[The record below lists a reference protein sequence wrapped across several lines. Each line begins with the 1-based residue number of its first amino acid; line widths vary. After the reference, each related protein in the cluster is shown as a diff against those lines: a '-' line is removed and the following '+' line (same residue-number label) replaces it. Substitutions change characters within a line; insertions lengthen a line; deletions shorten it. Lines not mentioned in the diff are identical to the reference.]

1 MALFGFLCCKEEHT
15 KNKEMKDILRRKQV
29 LKEEIVEALN
39 AQIKMEA
46 QSSAAYLA
54 MAAWCDGEG
63 YDNSATFFFN
73 QSDEERKHQLKLFHY
88 VTDMECQAISPSTDE
103 SRHEFP
109 SLRSVFE
116 AALEH
121 EIAVT
126 DSIHD
131 LVRTCR
137 KHGDIA
143 TEEFLRWFV
152 QEQIEEEFVARRIL
166 ELFDVLG
173 EDKIALGMF
182 EERVL
187 GVSYDGGEA

>member
-1 MALFGFLCCKEEHT
+1 
-15 KNKEMKDILRRKQV
+15 MKDILRRHQV
-29 LKEEIVEALN
+29 LKEEIVTILN
-39 AQIKMEA
+39 KQIKMEA
-46 QSSAAYLA
+46 KSSAAYLA
-54 MAAWCDGEG
+54 MAAWCDING
-63 YDNSATFFFN
+63 YDNSADFFFK
-73 QSDEERKHQLKLFHY
+73 QSDEERKHQLKLYHY
-88 VTDMECQAISPSTDE
+88 LCDMECQAVSPTVDE
-103 SRHEFP
+103 SQHDFT

-126 DSIHD
+126 DAIHD
-131 LVRTCR
+131 IVRECR

-143 TEEFLRWFV
+143 TEEFMRWFV
-152 QEQIEEEFVARRIL
+152 QEQIEEEYVARRIL

-187 GVSYDGGEA
+187 HVEYDQGA